1 MSATI
6 KLTLSDYSVRERL
19 DGWWRIPTVAQYLY
33 PNGETQQ
40 FMNMLDELDGV
51 VHDTEAQYED
61 RFSFDDYA
69 DFLESLAPEYRK
81 AFPIALDGSRD
92 TVTVDGRAFLGSVRD
107 QRTGRGSR
115 IFAKVNSRLSQS
127 QVNADAA

>member
-69 DFLESLAPEYRK
+69 DFLESLALNIAGR
-81 AFPIALDGSRD
+81 FPSR
-92 TVTVDGRAFLGSVRD
+92 
-107 QRTGRGSR
+107 RTGGNTRRVRFTSTG
-115 IFAKVNSRLSQS
+115 KNSDTILSQYGI
-127 QVNADAA
+127 

>member
-40 FMNMLDELDGV
+40 FMNMLDELV
-51 VHDTEAQYED
+51 V
-61 RFSFDDYA
+61 
-69 DFLESLAPEYRK
+69 K
-81 AFPIALDGSRD
+81 I
-92 TVTVDGRAFLGSVRD
+92 
-107 QRTGRGSR
+107 R
-115 IFAKVNSRLSQS
+115 ILFYPNMVY
-127 QVNADAA
+127 D

>member
-19 DGWWRIPTVAQYLY
+19 DGWWRRIPTVAQYLY

-51 VHDTEAQYED
+51 AHDTEAQYED

-81 AFPIALDGSRD
+81 AFPIAPDGWKHKA
-92 TVTVDGRAFLGSVRD
+92 GE
-107 QRTGRGSR
+107 
-115 IFAKVNSRLSQS
+115 IYIYW
-127 QVNADAA
+127 

>member
-6 KLTLSDYSVRERL
+6 KLTLSDCSVRERL

-81 AFPIALDGSRD
+81 AFPIALDGWKHKA
-92 TVTVDGRAFLGSVRD
+92 GE
-107 QRTGRGSR
+107 
-115 IFAKVNSRLSQS
+115 IYIYW
-127 QVNADAA
+127 

>member
-40 FMNMLDELDGV
+40 FMNMLDELDNDMV
-51 VHDTEAQYED
+51 SADYED
-61 RFSFDDYA
+61 GSHVK
-69 DFLESLAPEYRK
+69 RK
-81 AFPIALDGSRD
+81 WA
-92 TVTVDGRAFLGSVRD
+92 
-107 QRTGRGSR
+107 
-115 IFAKVNSRLSQS
+115 N
-127 QVNADAA
+127 

>member
-51 VHDTEAQYED
+51 VHDTETQYED

-69 DFLESLAPEYRK
+69 DFLESLAPEYRRR
-81 AFPIALDGSRD
+81 FPSRWTGGNTRRVRFTSTGKNSD
-92 TVTVDGRAFLGSVRD
+92 T
-107 QRTGRGSR
+107 
-115 IFAKVNSRLSQS
+115 ILSQYGI
-127 QVNADAA
+127 

>member
-51 VHDTEAQYED
+51 VHDTEAQ
-61 RFSFDDYA
+61 
-69 DFLESLAPEYRK
+69 LK
-81 AFPIALDGSRD
+81 TGSRSMITLIFLRVWHLNIARRFPSRWTGGNTRRVRFTSTGKNSD
-92 TVTVDGRAFLGSVRD
+92 T
-107 QRTGRGSR
+107 
-115 IFAKVNSRLSQS
+115 ILSQYGI
-127 QVNADAA
+127 

>member
-33 PNGETQQ
+33 PNDETQQ

-61 RFSFDDYA
+61 RFSFDDCA

-81 AFPIALDGSRD
+81 AFPIALDGWKHKA
-92 TVTVDGRAFLGSVRD
+92 GE
-107 QRTGRGSR
+107 
-115 IFAKVNSRLSQS
+115 IYIYW
-127 QVNADAA
+127 

>member
-69 DFLESLAPEYRK
+69 DFLRVWHLNIARR
-81 AFPIALDGSRD
+81 FPSRWTGGNTRRVRFTSTGKNSD
-92 TVTVDGRAFLGSVRD
+92 T
-107 QRTGRGSR
+107 
-115 IFAKVNSRLSQS
+115 ILSQYGI
-127 QVNADAA
+127 